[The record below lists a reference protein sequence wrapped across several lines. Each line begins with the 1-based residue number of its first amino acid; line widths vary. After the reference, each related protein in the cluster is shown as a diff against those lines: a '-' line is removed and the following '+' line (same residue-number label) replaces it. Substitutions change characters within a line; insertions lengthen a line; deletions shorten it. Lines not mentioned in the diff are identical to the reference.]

1 MIIRL
6 CKTNKN
12 IYYLFLVAI
21 FLTNISQIPSFVS
34 NPVFKLLSYLP
45 WLSMVFVVLI
55 YNRKKINFGNG
66 HILYLTS
73 SIFFVCLFITLIGL
87 DGLGVSLLQPIL
99 ISVFIYVIAFNSAT
113 YISNKK
119 FSSICKSYAISAC
132 IVTFFTF
139 FEMLSNGFTWD
150 SGVYAYNSK
159 NSVSQIIVSAILI
172 LLINRQKIKKRYIL
186 FDDVLIVF
194 IFITVVMLKS
204 RASLLGII
212 VIIISILLSKQFGKS
227 TKRLCILLC
236 VIFVLLLLLNK
247 DFYNFIIYDIAFAG
261 RDVSSL
267 DSISSGRISIMKDF
281 PKLFLER
288 PLFGYGR
295 NYIECMQIDALYETG
310 LVGGVLINF
319 LALIPFIYV
328 FRMKKTKFYND
339 YNFILLIVSIIYYI
353 NSFFEQLAPFGPG
366 VKCYFLWLV
375 LGLAMR
381 WNGGKNE
388 SIMDN

>member
-1 MIIRL
+1 MITKA
-6 CKTNKN
+6 CKTNK
-12 IYYLFLVAI
+12 IVYYLFLISI

-34 NPVFKLLSYLP
+34 NPIFKLLSYLP
-45 WLSMVFVVLI
+45 WISMVLI
-55 YNRKKINFGNG
+55 ILIFNRKKINFGNG
-66 HILYLTS
+66 QILYLAI
-73 SIFFVCLFITLIGL
+73 SIFFVCFFITLIGL

-99 ISVFIYVIAFNSAT
+99 ISVFIYIIAFNSAK
-113 YISNKK
+113 YISNIK
-119 FSSICKSYAISAC
+119 FNNVCKSYAISAC
-132 IVTFFTF
+132 IVAIFTF
-139 FEMLSNGFTWD
+139 FEMISNGFTWE

-172 LLINRQKIKKRYIL
+172 LLLNRQEIKKRYIL
-186 FDDVLIVF
+186 FYDLLIVF
-194 IFITVVMLKS
+194 IFITIVMLKS
-204 RASLLGII
+204 RASLLGLV

-227 TKRLCILLC
+227 TKRLCVFLSTIFILLM
-236 VIFVLLLLLNK
+236 VFNRE
-247 DFYNFIIYDIAFAG
+247 FYNFIVYDIAFAG
-261 RDVSSL
+261 REASSL

-310 LVGGVLINF
+310 LVGGVLINL
-319 LALIPFIYV
+319 LALMPLLYV
-328 FRMKKTKFYND
+328 FCMKKIKFYND
-339 YNFILLIVSIIYYI
+339 YNFVLLILSIIYYI